1 MALSSLSSTA
11 KLVTGY
17 EIPVVGFGVYQ
28 TPPDVTEKTTL
39 KALEVGYRHVDSAK
53 YYQNEAECANAIH
66 KSGIDRSKIF
76 YTSKIP
82 VPALGTYESAKKAL
96 EESLAAASNLGYI
109 DLMLIHAPYGGKEG
123 RLGAW
128 KALVEA
134 QNAGKVRSIGVS
146 NYGIRHLEELENY
159 IKNGGG
165 GQIAVGQYELH
176 PWCGRID
183 ITEWLKRRGAVV
195 QAYSPLVQATRM
207 NDPTLLGLAKKYNK
221 TAAQVLLRWS
231 LQKGFVPLPKSV
243 TESRIVE
250 NGQVFDFEL
259 SKEDVDSLTTDVHA
273 PVCWDP
279 ANNSKL

>member
-1 MALSSLSSTA
+1 
-11 KLVTGY
+11 
-17 EIPVVGFGVYQ
+17 
-28 TPPDVTEKTTL
+28 
-39 KALEVGYRHVDSAK
+39 
-53 YYQNEAECANAIH
+53 
-66 KSGIDRSKIF
+66 
-76 YTSKIP
+76 
-82 VPALGTYESAKKAL
+82 
-96 EESLAAASNLGYI
+96 
-109 DLMLIHAPYGGKEG
+109 MLIHAPYGGREG

-134 QNAGKVRSIGVS
+134 QKAGKVRSIGVS
-146 NYGIRHLEELENY
+146 NYGIRHLEELEEY

-176 PWCGRID
+176 PWCGRVD
-183 ITEWLKRRGAVV
+183 ITEWLKKRGAVV

-207 NDPTLLGLAKKYNK
+207 NDPTLQGLAKKYNK
-221 TAAQVLLRWS
+221 TPAQVLLRWS

-243 TESRIVE
+243 TESRIIE

-259 SKEDVDSLTTDVHA
+259 SEEDMESLTTDIHA